1 MPSPPTS
8 MTTRLAARLR
18 TLARDDR
25 GYTSE
30 TVIWIAL
37 LSALA
42 LSVGALI
49 GPEIVDAARNIRF
62 K

>member
-8 MTTRLAARLR
+8 ITTRLAARLH

>member
-1 MPSPPTS
+1 

>member
-1 MPSPPTS
+1 MFPLLNSIL
-8 MTTRLAARLR
+8 MRAAARLR
-18 TLARDDR
+18 ELAHDDR

-49 GPEIVDAARNIRF
+49 GPEIVDAARNIQF

>member
-8 MTTRLAARLR
+8 ITTRLAARLR

-49 GPEIVDAARNIRF
+49 GPEIVDAAHNIRF